1 MSFDLDVGCSSQ
13 AGRRPHNEDCVALRT
28 GLGAEHDLGTLIALA
43 DGVSTGGLGA
53 EAART
58 TVHTLL
64 TDYFN
69 TPATWDTTVAL
80 DRVISAHNA
89 WLAGMN
95 RRRAPLLGQC
105 TLTALALR
113 GQSYT
118 LAHVGDTRAYLW
130 RNGQLQQLT
139 FDHVMPHP
147 DLRHQLTRCVG
158 SDERLLVDYQQGDL
172 VSGDCLVLMSDGV
185 HGTLG
190 PRAITQS
197 IAQCL
202 GQSPPPEPAQPP
214 ASRAQMLADAL
225 VQLALRHGSEDNASA
240 AVVLVQGV
248 SEVTLQDAQR
258 RAQQLPPPP
267 RLQPGDR
274 IDGLLV
280 QSLLADTGSHV
291 LYRVTNAHAMANA
304 AASAATDGPA
314 YVLKAVHPAR
324 AHDTVERT
332 MLAHEAWVAAR
343 MQTGQ
348 AGQHLAH
355 LHTSLPGGD
364 AATPGQGPTQP
375 SACYLLYDWYPGTTL
390 AQRLQHGPPL
400 GVAQAVGVVLQAA
413 RALGQLHRHGVV
425 HRDIKPDNLHLGDD
439 GVLRILDLGVA
450 LTGRE
455 PEATRLLHAGTPS
468 YMNPEQWPGY
478 ASGPGSQGDEAQAP
492 NAGSDLYALGV
503 TLYQLLTHG
512 RLPYGEVLPYQS
524 GRFRR
529 DPTPP
534 SRLQPGVPIWLDHIV
549 LKAVARN
556 QAQRFE
562 TAEELVLALERGASR
577 PLSAPPPTP
586 LAARWAGERL
596 QIALA
601 LSLLVNV
608 VLLAWLLFL
617 PR

>member
-1 MSFDLDVGCSSQ
+1 MSFDLDVGCCSQ

-28 GLGAEHDLGTLIALA
+28 GQGPERDLGTVIALA

-64 TDYFN
+64 SDYFN

-158 SDERLLVDYQQGDL
+158 ADERLLVDYQQGDL
-172 VSGDCLVLMSDGV
+172 MSGDCLVLLSDGV
-185 HGTLG
+185 HGALS
-190 PRAITQS
+190 PRTITQ
-197 IAQCL
+197 CL
-202 GQSPPPEPAQPP
+202 RQNPPTDADLP
-214 ASRAQMLADAL
+214 ASSTPQASAAQRLAETL

-240 AVVLVQGV
+240 AVVLVQGI

-258 RAQQLPPPP
+258 RAQQLPAPP
-267 RLQPGDR
+267 RLQVGEQ
-274 IDGLLV
+274 IDGLQV
-280 QSLLADTGSHV
+280 QSLLADTGSHL
-291 LYRVTNAHAMANA
+291 LYLV
-304 AASAATDGPA
+304 SAAPHSRPIASDPCPTF
-314 YVLKAVHPAR
+314 VLKAVHPSR
-324 AHDTVERT
+324 AHDAVERS

-355 LHTSLPGGD
+355 LHTSLPAHGTH
-364 AATPGQGPTQP
+364 AHHELRQP
-375 SACYLLYDWYPGTTL
+375 SAFYLLYDWHAGATL
-390 AQRLQHGPPL
+390 AQRLQNGPPL
-400 GVAQAVGVVLQAA
+400 GMAQTIGVVLQAA
-413 RALGQLHRHGVV
+413 QALGQLHRHGVI
-425 HRDIKPDNLHLGDD
+425 HRDIKPDNLHLGND

-478 ASGPGSQGDEAQAP
+478 QGNEALP
-492 NAGSDLYALGV
+492 PDAGSDLYALGV

-512 RLPYGEVLPYQS
+512 RLPYGEVLPYQN

-534 SRLQPGVPIWLDHIV
+534 SRLQPGVPIWLDHIA
-549 LKAVARN
+549 LKAVARD
-556 QAQRFE
+556 QARRFE
-562 TAEELVLALERGASR
+562 TAEELALALERGASR

-586 LAARWAGERL
+586 LATRWAGERL

-601 LSLLVNV
+601 LSLLVNL